1 MDNNLKICGITGS
14 ASNLTALQSL
24 KHVICLTPRMLTAS
38 EIKLLRQ
45 SKVEIAQR
53 ISELAGLRRG
63 SNPSVERASDASFLS
78 AAKVSSRE
86 IKPHI

>member
-1 MDNNLKICGITGS
+1 MDNNSKIGGIKGS
-14 ASNLTALQSL
+14 VSDLTALQSL

-53 ISELAGLRRG
+53 VSELAGLCGGSTSATEKAIGTPLWRG
-63 SNPSVERASDASFLS
+63 IARVGTKAD
-78 AAKVSSRE
+78 
-86 IKPHI
+86 

>member
-1 MDNNLKICGITGS
+1 MDNNLKIGGITGS
-14 ASNLTALQSL
+14 ASDLTALQSL

-53 ISELAGLRRG
+53 VSELAGLRSG
-63 SNPSVERASDASFLS
+63 SNPSVERATDTSFLS
-78 AAKVSSRE
+78 AAKVM
-86 IKPHI
+86 

>member
-1 MDNNLKICGITGS
+1 MEKDSKIAGIKGS
-14 ASNLTALQSL
+14 ASDLTALQSL

-53 ISELAGLRRG
+53 VRELAELRGGPTPFTENAIATSLRRT
-63 SNPSVERASDASFLS
+63 
-78 AAKVSSRE
+78 AKVSKKVDER
-86 IKPHI
+86 